1 MADDRSTPEAG
12 RPVPDPG
19 YAGDEGAA
27 DPRLG
32 AALAACAADPE
43 RAPEVLVALRDA
55 RLLVPVVAVLGE
67 VEHDDAGLAHD
78 KTSEMPVSSG
88 VEMPVSSGVEMPV
101 SSGVEMPV
109 SSGVEMAT
117 ALLTGQDGRQALLAF
132 TSLETLAAW
141 RPDARPVPVAAP
153 LAARSALQEGAA
165 ALVVDVAGPT
175 TYVVEGAMLEGLARG
190 WSLTVTDRG
199 PAWVEHVE

>member
-1 MADDRSTPEAG
+1 MADDRSTPAAG

-78 KTSEMPVSSG
+78 KTSEMPVSSE
-88 VEMPVSSGVEMPV
+88 VEMPVSSEVEMILGRR
-101 SSGVEMPV
+101 SASG
-109 SSGVEMAT
+109 GD
-117 ALLTGQDGRQALLAF
+117 Q
-132 TSLETLAAW
+132 
-141 RPDARPVPVAAP
+141 VAASASTWSP
-153 LAARSALQEGAA
+153 ERMSLTWSEPSSPSRCAGNHTKGMPRRSAARI
-165 ALVVDVAGPT
+165 
-175 TYVVEGAMLEGLARG
+175 
-190 WSLTVTDRG
+190 
-199 PAWVEHVE
+199 